1 MILYHFTARDHAKA
15 IEREGITKGAVYIP
29 PAVFKG
35 IIWLTDDPRFT
46 AQNWATN
53 YSGGCGDR
61 TEVRFTLDIPNAV
74 KWNGFALEVL
84 KMRQQD
90 IDRFNMAGGSDGEHW
105 YLTHAP
111 IDRRRIIAKVYK
123 GEP

>member
-29 PAVFKG
+29 PAMFEG

-53 YSGGCGDR
+53 YSGQCGDR
-61 TEVRFTLDIPNAV
+61 TEVRFTLDIGNAV
-74 KWNGFALEVL
+74 RWNDFALEVL
-84 KMRQQD
+84 KFRPRKLFD
-90 IDRFNMAGGSDGEHW
+90 FNLAGGSGGEHW
-105 YLTHAP
+105 YIARAP

-123 GEP
+123 GEV